1 MDSFRLARIFGWI
14 PASVC
19 VFAASPVW
27 AQSYAPVPAASTVPA
42 VPAASA
48 QNLSVNPASGTV
60 PGSVTPSIPAAAPTT
75 VPMAPAAAPSSAVP
89 AASEVPTTAD
99 APIVP
104 HEDGSSERPMPAPF
118 VLSAQEQAQTDA
130 VLTRWE
136 QFSTAIQTF
145 ETDFTRI
152 MYKRSFDS
160 AKLERTN
167 ERGELRYES
176 PDHGMLAV
184 TTMDG
189 NPSEKWLCDGVSVF
203 EYKFSQKQID
213 QYTLPPEMRG
223 KGITQGP
230 LPFLFGAS
238 VEELKRRY
246 YLRQIQ
252 PTEDLARPGQIW
264 IEAYPRTSDD
274 ASEFQ
279 HAVMI
284 ISFGND
290 VRPLAIKLFK
300 ANQEQHVYMFDLK
313 SMKVNKTQLLPST
326 WVPTVPEKM
335 RMKLI
340 PVE

>member
-1 MDSFRLARIFGWI
+1 MCNSRLMQIFGRI
-14 PASVC
+14 S
-19 VFAASPVW
+19 AASCLFTAAVSVS
-27 AQSYAPVPAASTVPA
+27 AQNYAPVPAAPA
-42 VPAASA
+42 VMPASA
-48 QNLSVNPASGTV
+48 PTIPAVAPT
-60 PGSVTPSIPAAAPTT
+60 IPAAAPT
-75 VPMAPAAAPSSAVP
+75 VPAAAPTVP
-89 AASEVPTTAD
+89 AAAD

-118 VLSAQEQAQTDA
+118 VLSAQEQAQTDG

-136 QFSTAIQTF
+136 KFSTAIQTF
-145 ETDFTRI
+145 EADFSRI

-160 AKLERTN
+160 ANLERTD
-167 ERGELRYES
+167 ERGELRYEA
-176 PDHGMLAV
+176 PDHGMFSV
-184 TTMDG
+184 SKTG
-189 NPSEKWLCDGVSVF
+189 GEPSEKWLCDGVSVF

-252 PTEDLARPGQIW
+252 PTEDLARPGQVW
-264 IEAYPRTSDD
+264 IEAFPRTSED

-279 HAVMI
+279 RAVMI

-290 VRPLAIKLFK
+290 VRPLAIKLYK
-300 ANQEQHVYMFDLK
+300 ANQEQHVYIFDLK
-313 SMKVNKTQLLPST
+313 NMKVNKTQLLPST
-326 WVPTVPEKM
+326 WVPTVAEKM

>member
-1 MDSFRLARIFGWI
+1 MDSFRFARIFGWI

-19 VFAASPVW
+19 IFAAAAPVW
-27 AQSYAPVPAASTVPA
+27 AQNYAPVPEAPAPTQAVVSPTVSPAVSPA
-42 VPAASA
+42 VPAA
-48 QNLSVNPASGTV
+48 QVV
-60 PGSVTPSIPAAAPTT
+60 PAAPTT
-75 VPMAPAAAPSSAVP
+75 APAA
-89 AASEVPTTAD
+89 AD

-145 ETDFTRI
+145 EAGFTRI

-160 AKLERTN
+160 ANLEKTT

-176 PDHGMLAV
+176 PDHGMFAV

-189 NPSEKWLCDGVSVF
+189 NPSEKWICDGTSVF
-203 EYKFSQKQID
+203 EYKFAQKQID

-284 ISFGND
+284 VSFASD
-290 VRPLAIKLFK
+290 VRPMAIKLYK
-300 ANQEQHVYMFDLK
+300 ANQEQHVYIFDMK

-326 WVPTVPEKM
+326 WMPTVPEKM
-335 RMKLI
+335 RMKLV
-340 PVE
+340 PTE